1 MVLTGINVH
10 GYDAD
15 NQTLQMLGEFNY
27 CSFLKTKAYRNI
39 HYFLVSE
46 SPCHTLY
53 IQIILWPFP
62 SSLLNYVTSILVILS
77 VAHLSFTLLA
87 VSRVGLFYQTLLTTD
102 HTIQT
107 TLRRPAD
114 FLFRHT
120 ERQAL
125 WPGLGQFSG
134 IYRRMC
140 TVIVSVGLFG

>member
-1 MVLTGINVH
+1 M
-10 GYDAD
+10 
-15 NQTLQMLGEFNY
+15 
-27 CSFLKTKAYRNI
+27 

-87 VSRVGLFYQTLLTTD
+87 VSRVDLFDQTLLTAD

-125 WPGLGQFSG
+125 
-134 IYRRMC
+134 
-140 TVIVSVGLFG
+140 